1 MDMKKEV
8 GVLCTAVCVF
18 NDVFRHLVKHW
29 MFTREILRCI
39 IAEDIKG
46 YIYSLWYYSNG
57 K

>member
-1 MDMKKEV
+1 MKKEV
-8 GVLCTAVCVF
+8 GVLCTAVCVCVF

-29 MFTREILRCI
+29 MFTLEISTCI

-46 YIYSLWYYSNG
+46 YIYSLWCYSNG